1 MSIIL
6 TLVSVI
12 IVNLDSGEPKMANT
26 DDKKQSRERGSEDLW
41 LDAAYRVLVDSGVD
55 AIKVM
60 PLAKS
65 LNLSRTS
72 FYWHF
77 DSREALLDALVE
89 KWKRCNTGNLIRQT
103 EAYAETITEAVLNL
117 FDCWIDSKLFDARMD
132 FAMRHWAQNSSK
144 LKETLGNTDQQR
156 VAAIRKM
163 FIRFGFSENKA
174 SVRAHTVYYTQ
185 VGYISMMVEEPVADR
200 LKRMPEYI
208 EIFTGHAP
216 PEGEIARFT
225 ARHRDLAAA

>member
-1 MSIIL
+1 MK
-6 TLVSVI
+6 
-12 IVNLDSGEPKMANT
+12 DSGNNNAG
-26 DDKKQSRERGSEDLW
+26 RERGSEDLW

-60 PLAKS
+60 PLAKN

-89 KWKRCNTGNLIRQT
+89 KWKRCNTGNLILQT
-103 EAYAETITEAVLNL
+103 ETYAETITEAVLNL

-132 FAMRHWAQNSSK
+132 FAMRHWAQKSSR
-144 LKETLGNTDQQR
+144 LKATLENTDRQR

-163 FIRFGFSENKA
+163 FTRFGFSETRA
-174 SVRAHTVYYTQ
+174 GVRAHTVYYTQ
-185 VGYISMMVEEPVADR
+185 VGYISMLVKESVADR
-200 LKRMPEYI
+200 LKRMPDYV
-208 EIFTGHAP
+208 EIFAGRP
-216 PEGEIARFT
+216 PSTREIARFM
-225 ARHRDLAAA
+225 ARHRGQAVD